1 MNSVDRKQLKERCA
15 NNDVKPLAD
24 KYDLEE
30 AAFAIKECTHK
41 IDIQK
46 GYKKKKNQDISDEI
60 AVLQN
65 KIDYYKKV
73 IVATLEKEGE
83 KNINL
88 TGACKLSLRKTR
100 AKWVIDDEESLLKV
114 LEDTDEIKNCAK
126 KIDGWKTDKKK
137 IDKILND
144 WEKSESL
151 PPSVHKELGE
161 TGVSIS
167 FVEKD
172 EDVPDKPV
180 DTTVPI
186 KDEDYD
192 DLEW

>member
-1 MNSVDRKQLKERCA
+1 MDSIERRELKERCA
-15 NNDVKPLAD
+15 NNDVKPLED

-46 GYKKKKNQDISDEI
+46 GYKRKKNQDISNEI

-88 TGACKLSLRKTR
+88 TGACKLSLRKAR
-100 AKWVIDDEESLLKV
+100 AKWIIDDEESLLKV
-114 LEDTDEIKNCAK
+114 LEDADEMKNCAV

-144 WEKSESL
+144 WEKSENL
-151 PPSVHKELGE
+151 PPSVHKDLGE

-167 FVEKD
+167 FVEKEEEVPAKA
-172 EDVPDKPV
+172 EDVV
-180 DTTVPI
+180 VPI
-186 KDEDYD
+186 KEEDYD
-192 DLEW
+192 ELEW